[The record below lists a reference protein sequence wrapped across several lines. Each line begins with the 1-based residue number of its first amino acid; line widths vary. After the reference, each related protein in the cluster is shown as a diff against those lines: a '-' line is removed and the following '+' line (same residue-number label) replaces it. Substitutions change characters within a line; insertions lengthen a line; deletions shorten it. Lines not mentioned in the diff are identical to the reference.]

1 MYNLM
6 GKKRQRANQA
16 VLDLIDSPNAWTPE
30 IEDAWLEELGNL
42 SSGEIFR
49 RYPPIRKPPNVS
61 RRG

>member
-30 IEDAWLEELGNL
+30 IEDAC
-42 SSGEIFR
+42 R
-49 RYPPIRKPPNVS
+49 HPHAPRTY
-61 RRG
+61 